1 MRHSKPVRLGN
12 RTYRGRRKCL
22 FIFGIHHIDKKMQ
35 ISQPLTLDE
44 IPEDEQEALLTK
56 VATEIVRRR
65 LTVPAILF
73 LETCKPIN
81 FIGSQMLIALN
92 PFVASIFNTAEYQ
105 KFALIIE
112 KDANVELLT
121 QLIEK
126 LDGEEKK

>member
-1 MRHSKPVRLGN
+1 
-12 RTYRGRRKCL
+12 
-22 FIFGIHHIDKKMQ
+22 MQ
-35 ISQPLTLDE
+35 VPQPLTLDE

-56 VATEIVRRR
+56 VAAEIVRRR

-73 LETCKPIN
+73 LETCKPLN

-92 PFVASIFNTAEYQ
+92 PFVTSIFNTAEYQ

-112 KDANVELLT
+112 KDANVEWLT